1 VIDSVFALRHE
12 EERVFIGH
20 LALGFA
26 AKRAA
31 PELPL
36 GLAFLASELPDAIWP
51 VLVMTGVEHVSIAP
65 GDTAVTPLR
74 FDSYPISHS
83 LLTVAVWGVLLALAW
98 RARRGSRRGAWLIGL
113 LAVSHWVLDAV
124 SHRPDLPLVPWGTTR
139 VGLGLWNS
147 LSGTL
152 IVEPALLAV
161 GVGLFAT
168 RPQARPGAGRVALA
182 GLVLAL
188 VALYL
193 ANIFGPPPPGIAAVA
208 VVGLLA
214 IPLLW
219 VWGNWVDRRTSRGA
233 PAAA

>member
-1 VIDSVFALRHE
+1 M
-12 EERVFIGH
+12 FIGH

-51 VLVMTGVEHVSIAP
+51 ALVLAGVERPTIAP
-65 GDTAVTPLR
+65 GDTVVTPLR

-83 LLTVAVWGVLLALAW
+83 LLMVAAWGLLPRLAW
-98 RARRGSRRGAWLIGL
+98 RARRGSGRGAWLLAL
-113 LAVSHWVLDAV
+113 LAVSHRVLDAV
-124 SHRPDLPLVPWGTTR
+124 SHRPDMPLVPWGAPR

-147 LSGTL
+147 LPGTL
-152 IVEPALLAV
+152 VVELALLAA
-161 GVGLFAT
+161 GVALFAT

-182 GLVLAL
+182 GLVLGL

-193 ANIFGPPPPGIAAVA
+193 GNVFGPPPPGITAVG
-208 VVGLLA
+208 VVGILA
-214 IPLLW
+214 APLLW
-219 VWGNWVDRRTSRGA
+219 VWGNWVDRRTSDGA
-233 PAAA
+233 PIAA

>member
-1 VIDSVFALRHE
+1 M
-12 EERVFIGH
+12 FIGH

-36 GLAFLASELPDAIWP
+36 GLAFLAAELPDAIWP
-51 VLVMTGVEHVSIAP
+51 VLVLAGVEHVSIAP
-65 GDTAVTPLR
+65 GDTVVTPLR

-83 LLTVAVWGVLLALAW
+83 LLAVAVWGALLGLAW
-98 RARRGSRRGAWLIGL
+98 RARRGSRRGAWLLAL

-152 IVEPALLAV
+152 VVELALFAA
-161 GVGLFAT
+161 GVLLFAT
-168 RPQARPGAGRVALA
+168 RSQARPGTGRVALA
-182 GLVLAL
+182 GLVLGL
-188 VALYL
+188 VALYVGNL
-193 ANIFGPPPPGIAAVA
+193 FGPPPPGVTAVA
-208 VVGLLA
+208 VVGILA
-214 IPLLW
+214 VPLLW
-219 VWGNWVDRRTSRGA
+219 VWGNWVDRRTSGGA
-233 PAAA
+233 SAAA